1 MKNSK
6 QNKTSAILFIICT
19 LIWAL
24 VGVLDFIEKGFS
36 VKFCLDAFCFV
47 MFLISSIIYTKL
59 AKKDKKD
66 SE

>member
-24 VGVLDFIEKGFS
+24 VGVLDFIDKGFS
-36 VKFCLDAFCFV
+36 VKFFLDAFCFV
-47 MFLISSIIYTKL
+47 MFLICSITYTKL

>member
-6 QNKTSAILFIICT
+6 QNKISAILFIICT

-24 VGVLDFIEKGFS
+24 VGVLDFMDKGFS
-36 VKFCLDAFCFV
+36 VKFYLDAFCFV
-47 MFLISSIIYTKL
+47 MFLISSVIYTKL